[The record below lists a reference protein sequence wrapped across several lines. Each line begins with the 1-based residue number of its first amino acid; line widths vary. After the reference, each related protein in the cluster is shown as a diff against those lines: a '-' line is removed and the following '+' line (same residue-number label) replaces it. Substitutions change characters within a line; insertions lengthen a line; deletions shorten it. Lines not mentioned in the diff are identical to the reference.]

1 MLSLKLT
8 TIKNEIGKMNEIS
21 GFKKMVN
28 EHGRINKELNDCQ
41 EYVNNLI
48 KTMNSNDNND
58 NNNDDNNN
66 IVDINDEQ
74 YAQYIDDLKCVSDI
88 FDQIENV
95 EDQMKLYFDSMNKIK
110 IVTAYLNKRKMDIV
124 TIE

>member
-48 KTMNSNDNND
+48 KTMNNNDSDSNDNN
-58 NNNDDNNN
+58 NV
-66 IVDINDEQ
+66 VDINDEQ
-74 YAQYIDDLKCVSDI
+74 YAQYIDDLKSVSDI

-110 IVTAYLNKRKMDIV
+110 MVTVYLNKRKMDIV
-124 TIE
+124 TVE

>member
-8 TIKNEIGKMNEIS
+8 TIKNEINKMNEIS

-48 KTMNSNDNND
+48 KTMNNND
-58 NNNDDNNN
+58 SDSDDNINV
-66 IVDINDEQ
+66 VDINDEQ
-74 YAQYIDDLKCVSDI
+74 YAQYIDDLKSVSDI
-88 FDQIENV
+88 FDQIDNV

-110 IVTAYLNKRKMDIV
+110 MVRVYLNKRKMDII